1 MRAPDSVPPLSG
13 GVAHAMA
20 AGAKVGVSAGADR
33 RRCAPLFPPQMSPR
47 ISVMFRKRIRCVL
60 TGDSGARFRDGKL
73 GVMPTPAITRSSLDL
88 CSAPSRLVASLRP
101 RDRERL
107 SALTAPARRS
117 PIGNCVMA
125 GLRLESAGDLLQ
137 LIQLAP
143 ADRLDALGQECAQL
157 SALIEG

>member
-1 MRAPDSVPPLSG
+1 VFLRETL
-13 GVAHAMA
+13 
-20 AGAKVGVSAGADR
+20 
-33 RRCAPLFPPQMSPR
+33 
-47 ISVMFRKRIRCVL
+47 
-60 TGDSGARFRDGKL
+60 ARFRDWKL

-107 SALTAPARRS
+107 SALTALARRS

-143 ADRLDALGQECAQL
+143 ADRLDALGQECAHL